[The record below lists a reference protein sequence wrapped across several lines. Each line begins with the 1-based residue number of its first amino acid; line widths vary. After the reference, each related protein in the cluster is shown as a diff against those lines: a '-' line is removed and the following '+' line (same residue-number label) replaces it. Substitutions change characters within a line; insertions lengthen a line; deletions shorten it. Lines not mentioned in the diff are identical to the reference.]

1 MRYTVNAHPPSVE
14 GVEAPVGHPTGA
26 ASDFAE
32 WDPDAL
38 DEPRRIAEH
47 VAEVTPQ
54 YRERARAWL
63 NAEHTDMVEELATL
77 LATISAECCP

>member
-1 MRYTVNAHPPSVE
+1 MT
-14 GVEAPVGHPTGA
+14 AP
-26 ASDFAE
+26 DFTDYE
-32 WDPDAL
+32 PDAL
-38 DEPRRIAEH
+38 DEPARISEH
-47 VAEVTPQ
+47 VAAVTPQ